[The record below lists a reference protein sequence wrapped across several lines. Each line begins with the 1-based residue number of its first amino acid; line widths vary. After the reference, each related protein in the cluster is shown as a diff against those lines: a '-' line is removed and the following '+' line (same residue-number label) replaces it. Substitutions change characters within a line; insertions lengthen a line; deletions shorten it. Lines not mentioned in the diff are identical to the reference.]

1 MSKVV
6 IVEDSP
12 SQAAI
17 IAQLVKGL
25 GFEVATFTEVS
36 KSLVPSIVALNPQ
49 FLLLD
54 LNLLGADGKPLA
66 DGFQVCKEIKRLK
79 ATIKVIII
87 TSNDDE
93 ASVEWATLQGADGY
107 VKKPFSAVDLK
118 AAIDRS

>member
-54 LNLLGADGKPLA
+54 LNLLGPDGKPLA
-66 DGFQVCKEIKRLK
+66 DGFQICKEIKRLK
-79 ATIKVIII
+79 SAIKVIII

-118 AAIDRS
+118 AAMDRF

>member
-17 IAQLVKGL
+17 ITQLVKGL

-49 FLLLD
+49 YLLLD
-54 LNLLGADGKPLA
+54 LNLLGGDGKPLA
-66 DGFQVCKEIKRLK
+66 DGFQICKEVKRLK
-79 ATIKVIII
+79 GAIKVIII

-93 ASVEWATLQGADGY
+93 ASVEWAKLQGADGY

-118 AAIDRS
+118 DAIDRS